1 MLTRNLGRTGLTV
14 SVLGLGAGQ
23 LGDMALDDAEAGRLL
38 NGAVDLGITL
48 IDTARGYGA
57 SEERIGRHLRHR
69 RRELVLS
76 TKVGYGIPG
85 YEDWTGPCI
94 TAGVDAALARLGT
107 DFLDIVHLHSCP
119 LEILERGD
127 VVGALERAVTA
138 GKVRVAAYS
147 GENQPLRWAIA
158 SRRFGSVQA
167 SVNLFDQRL
176 ATEPGGLA
184 AAAAAGLGVIAK
196 RPLGNAPWRF
206 RDRPSG
212 DYCEAYWLRM
222 RAMGLEPGAL
232 DWDELALRFSAFSPG
247 VSSCI
252 AGSRSLEHVRKNAE
266 RVQRGPLPPSL
277 VAAIQAAFAAH
288 DDGWE
293 GQI

>member
-1 MLTRNLGRTGLTV
+1 
-14 SVLGLGAGQ
+14 VLGLGAGQ
-23 LGDMALDDAEAGRLL
+23 LGDAALEDAEAGRLL

-48 IDTARGYGA
+48 IDTARGYGL

-94 TAGVDAALARLGT
+94 TAGVEAALARLGT
-107 DFLDIVHLHSCP
+107 DCIDLVHLHSCP
-119 LEILERGD
+119 LEVLQRGD
-127 VVGALERAVTA
+127 VVVALERAVAA

-147 GENQPLRWAIA
+147 GENQPLRWALA
-158 SRRFGSVQA
+158 SQRFGSVQV
-167 SVNLFDQRL
+167 SVNLFDQRI
-176 ATEPGGLA
+176 TTDPGGLP

-196 RPLGNAPWRF
+196 RPLANAPWRF

-222 RAMGLEPGAL
+222 RAMGLHPGAL
-232 DWDELALRFSAFSPG
+232 GWDELALRFSAFVPG
-247 VSSCI
+247 VTSCI
-252 AGSRSLEHVRKNAE
+252 VGSRSLEHVRRNAE
-266 RVQRGPLPPSL
+266 LVQRGPLPPSL
-277 VAAIQAAFAAH
+277 MASIQAAFAAH

-293 GQI
+293 GQV